1 MAGPSWIT
9 VRDMLVSAV
18 ADKRLP
24 FSRVLMNTGYAT
36 KELMHFIESLG
47 KVYYC
52 PVRSNRTVGDS
63 FAQLPF
69 RHVACLDWTE
79 QELAVDSGQ

>member
-1 MAGPSWIT
+1 
-9 VRDMLVSAV
+9 
-18 ADKRLP
+18 
-24 FSRVLMNTGYAT
+24 MNTWYAT

-79 QELAVDSGQ
+79 QELAVDSGQYAVRLIAHLHWPQACRTITSTPWR